1 MHPPFPPPRGARSR
15 VHVNRGETR
24 VDVRCAEN
32 EPTRA
37 RVDAADAL
45 LDEPGVRAR

>member
-1 MHPPFPPPRGARSR
+1 MHPSPRRARFHIR
-15 VHVNRGETR
+15 RGDTR

-37 RVDAADAL
+37 CVDAAVTL
-45 LDEPGVRAR
+45 LDKLGVQAR